1 MNLYDINKEQ
11 EILLNNLE
19 RFTDENWEVSDDFF
33 EIQEELENK
42 LTDKVDNI
50 WKLIK
55 SLEAHQIA
63 LITESEKLEE
73 KAKKINKKIESIK
86 KYAEN
91 IMNKFWLEKMDWIL
105 FSFNFTKSKQT
116 EILDELR
123 LPLELKHRTATIKD
137 LSISDIEALHQI
149 WFEFDLQEKVNKTE
163 AKKWYESLPLE
174 QQEKYKEVI
183 LIKEVKTLDR
193 KSVV

>member
-183 LIKEVKTLDR
+183 LIKEVKTL
-193 KSVV
+193 KLK

>member
-73 KAKKINKKIESIK
+73 KAKKINKKIDSIK

-91 IMNKFWLEKMDWIL
+91 IMNIFWLEKMDWIL

-174 QQEKYKEVI
+174 EQEKYKEVI
-183 LIKEVKTLDR
+183 LIKEVKTL
-193 KSVV
+193 KLK